1 VAPWSAV
8 RPPPALR
15 GTARHCAAL
24 PLQSVSSI
32 RQTRQTLP
40 LWSRWAAAIVVGLAV
55 IAAVVI
61 AVNRAGPEGV
71 AASEGGAEAE
81 IGRLADISIAEDQAP
96 RTAGLHAGAAPAS
109 ALQLAVAAD
118 VRRRIAKNQLVGP
131 LQGVTCA
138 AAGAGSAGRDP
149 YRCTVRSAGVSYLFL
164 AVVDENLH
172 RLTWCKVDPPA
183 PGNTGP
189 EIPISASCKA

>member
-1 VAPWSAV
+1 MQRHTAEHAHPGA
-8 RPPPALR
+8 
-15 GTARHCAAL
+15 ARHGAAL
-24 PLQSVSSI
+24 PLQAVSSI
-32 RQTRQTLP
+32 GQTRQSLP
-40 LWSRWAAAIVVGLAV
+40 LWARWASAIVVGVAV

-96 RTAGLHAGAAPAS
+96 RTAALRAGAAPAS
-109 ALQLAVAAD
+109 ALQQAVAAD

-131 LQGVTCA
+131 LQRVTCA
-138 AAGAGSAGRDP
+138 AAGTGRDGRDP
-149 YRCTVRSAGVSYLFL
+149 YRCSVRSAGVSYAFL
-164 AVVDENLH
+164 AVVDEGLH

-183 PGNTGP
+183 AGNTGP
-189 EIPISASCKA
+189 EIPISASCRA